1 MDLFHDCVKDLSEK
15 IAKMMGIN
23 SRIKRMDSLMI
34 EANIRTLSRI
44 ELLYSC
50 VARAVKY
57 HHGNHTGIDPVS
69 YTHLSVSRYRSIS
82 HRMGSRLTACWK
94 M

>member
-1 MDLFHDCVKDLSEK
+1 MDLFHDCVKDLGEK

-34 EANIRTLSRI
+34 EANIRNLSRI

-50 VARAVKY
+50 VARAVKVPPWKP
-57 HHGNHTGIDPVS
+57 H
-69 YTHLSVSRYRSIS
+69 RYRSVRS
-82 HRMGSRLTACWK
+82 
-94 M
+94 